1 MIKTAGMMAKA
12 NLTKNVTI
20 DPNDM
25 WMSVTTTRIA
35 EVSVAAAAI
44 DCGGLAN
51 STGAGGGF
59 ASTGAVTTTGFTT
72 GSTKTS
78 VV

>member
-1 MIKTAGMMAKA
+1 MINAAGMMAKA

-20 DPNDM
+20 AQNDM
-25 WMSVTTTRIA
+25 WMSVTTTRIGA
-35 EVSVAAAAI
+35 VSFAAAAI

-51 STGAGGGF
+51 STGAGGGS
-59 ASTGAVTTTGFTT
+59 ASTGGVTTTGFTT
-72 GSTKTS
+72 GATKTS